1 MAKYN
6 HTNANDVPVR
16 MTFTA
21 MELKRMC
28 EILHREVENKGSD
41 RHFARDLH
49 ATLTEA
55 LTEAGRAMEIESRW
69 VANHVIQHLADGMND
84 AQDKADK
91 VVAAE

>member
-6 HTNANDVPVR
+6 YTNANDIPVR

-21 MELKRMC
+21 TELKRIC
-28 EILHREVENKGSD
+28 EILHHEVENKGSE
-41 RHFARDLH
+41 RFFAHDLH

-55 LTEAGRAMEIESRW
+55 LTGAGRAMEVESRW

-91 VVAAE
+91 VIAAE